1 MTAIVLLL
9 LPFTWVFYLAVMAL
23 TRVWKDLHPAIK
35 AFAAPVVITGVLLD
49 VLTNAIL
56 GTLYFREL
64 PREWLLT
71 TRLTRLKLGTG
82 WRSIHAFW
90 ICKHMLN
97 PFDPYGPHC

>member
-1 MTAIVLLL
+1 MSLFLILL
-9 LPFTWVFYLAVMAL
+9 LPFTWVFYLAIMAL
-23 TRVWKDLHPAIK
+23 MRQWKTLSMPIK
-35 AFAAPVVITGVLLD
+35 VFAAPVVVVGVLLD
-49 VLTNAIL
+49 VLTNALL

-71 TRLTRLKLGTG
+71 ERLTKLKLGTG
-82 WRSIHAFW
+82 WRSRHAFW